1 MQNVGKHWAANDFL
15 SDDICTFSYKCLIE
29 VMCFC
34 VCLQLMSLG
43 AQGQQLFLQNQFA
56 AAAVGQL
63 PSVTSAL
70 PNLAALGPQELQ
82 ALQQT
87 LQQHHQSLQQQLQQY
102 VLFQPGT
109 GAQLPAQAQFFLQN
123 QVSPWISVVNFPQR
137 TYTICHTSQPSWII
151 KSFKMQYVYY
161 HWNSKIFNDISA
173 LQQNFRQNC
182 SKDKNMRY
190 EHMGLQQ

>member
-1 MQNVGKHWAANDFL
+1 
-15 SDDICTFSYKCLIE
+15 
-29 VMCFC
+29 MCFC
-34 VCLQLMSLG
+34 VCPQLMSLG

-123 QVSPWISVVNFPQR
+123 QVSP
-137 TYTICHTSQPSWII
+137 
-151 KSFKMQYVYY
+151 
-161 HWNSKIFNDISA
+161 
-173 LQQNFRQNC
+173 
-182 SKDKNMRY
+182 
-190 EHMGLQQ
+190 